1 MERKINRLERKHMP
15 TTSVTIHLPENMP
28 KEDQEKMRRAIL
40 EDLSK
45 KQAQE
50 QRDWDMYQKGR
61 RDGGFGGSILRGL
74 F

>member
-1 MERKINRLERKHMP
+1 MKKP
-15 TTSVTIHLPENMP
+15 TQSTSVTIHLPDTMS

-61 RDGGFGGSILRGL
+61 RDGGGFFGDL